1 MMTIVLPE
9 WFLNKF
15 ILGIIKKLMLLING
29 FQNGSTG
36 TIYIPTNQELHICN
50 EDILVEGMP
59 NVSVKNVDTKTVNYF
74 SNIEIKRL
82 TAKEDDPNDEYYKI
96 FRDNDIQKY
105 RIVSV
110 DDNRKGNLQHYKL
123 GVSE

>member
-1 MMTIVLPE
+1 MMMIVLLE
-9 WFLNKF
+9 WLLSKF
-15 ILGIIKKLMLLING
+15 ILDIIKKLMLLING

-74 SNIEIKRL
+74 NNIEIKRL
-82 TAKEDDPNDEYYKI
+82 TARMLKI
-96 FRDNDIQKY
+96 IKFLLLKTNVIELFILTGLFQDTHL
-105 RIVSV
+105 S
-110 DDNRKGNLQHYKL
+110 
-123 GVSE
+123 

>member
-1 MMTIVLPE
+1 MC
-9 WFLNKF
+9 
-15 ILGIIKKLMLLING
+15 
-29 FQNGSTG
+29 S
-36 TIYIPTNQELHICN
+36 N
-50 EDILVEGMP
+50 EEKVM
-59 NVSVKNVDTKTVNYF
+59 
-74 SNIEIKRL
+74 KRL

>member
-1 MMTIVLPE
+1 MMMIVLLE

-59 NVSVKNVDTKTVNYF
+59 NVSVKNIDTKTVNYF

>member
-1 MMTIVLPE
+1 MMMIVLLE
-9 WFLNKF
+9 WFLSKF
-15 ILGIIKKLMLLING
+15 ILDIIKRLMLLING

-59 NVSVKNVDTKTVNYF
+59 NVSVKNADTKTVKFLN
-74 SNIEIKRL
+74 NIEIKRL

-96 FRDNDIQKY
+96 FRDNSIQKY